1 MPIIQKALSI
11 AANANLANI
20 LAGEFFEFVPYN
32 ALVEVGFNQNTGAA
46 GNILVDFISGSDVVA
61 KDYTPLIKT
70 TAPIYP
76 DEFTLQDIA
85 GMGERLVLAVRNTT
99 AGAIVVMYTVRISA
113 V

>member
-1 MPIIQKALSI
+1 MPIIQKSLSV

-32 ALVEVGFNQNTGAA
+32 ALIEVGANMSATGL
-46 GNILVDFISGSDVVA
+46 IIDFISGSDVVA
-61 KDYTPLIKT
+61 KDYIPLIKGT
-70 TAPIYP
+70 SPIYP

-85 GMGERLVLAVRNTT
+85 RMGERLVMAVRNTT
-99 AGAIVVMYTVRISA
+99 GGALTLLYTVRISA